1 MVIVEDVSTVTHKVI
16 QTFTTVMQF
25 NAPMIVSSILFSH
38 IYVKNMMVDN
48 KYTITR
54 RKQLV
59 AAVGLAVVGL
69 LGLQLSDIDY
79 DIDSRRQ
86 LQQDDKESN
95 HQRAPRRRL
104 ARNGP
109 SPIDVADSS
118 YVIKPNIGHA
128 VEHVWETQAQTK
140 LNPPS
145 ASASSQVRPGF
156 ANNILDGLNTT
167 FWKSNT
173 IQTNVAEYLTLDLGI
188 QEHINQ
194 IQIQFAEKGDVSF
207 KVQLSED
214 DIDYIDADIKW
225 SFKQLGFTFT
235 NGPYGPARYVR
246 FKFFSGYTGVSLL
259 STLWNKYCIGY
270 T

>member
-1 MVIVEDVSTVTHKVI
+1 
-16 QTFTTVMQF
+16 
-25 NAPMIVSSILFSH
+25 
-38 IYVKNMMVDN
+38 MMVDN
-48 KYTITR
+48 KYIIMR

-59 AAVGLAVVGL
+59 AAVGLAVIGL
-69 LGLQLSDIDY
+69 LGLQLSNDIDY
-79 DIDSRRQ
+79 DLDSRRQ
-86 LQQDDKESN
+86 LQQDDDVESN
-95 HQRAPRRRL
+95 HHRAPPRRRL

-109 SPIDVADSS
+109 SPVDVADSS

-128 VEHVWETQAQTK
+128 VEHVWETQAKTK

-194 IQIQFAEKGDVSF
+194 IQIQFAQRGDVSF
-207 KVQLSED
+207 KLQLSED
-214 DIDYIDADIKW
+214 DEEYIDAEIKW
-225 SFKQLGFTFT
+225 SFKQLSFTFT

>member
-1 MVIVEDVSTVTHKVI
+1 MPYDRNTYLDNIIPHNV
-16 QTFTTVMQF
+16 
-25 NAPMIVSSILFSH
+25 L
-38 IYVKNMMVDN
+38 NMMADN

-69 LGLQLSDIDY
+69 LGLQLTNYFDNDL
-79 DIDSRRQ
+79 DSRRQ

-95 HQRAPRRRL
+95 HHRAPRRRL

-128 VEHVWETQAQTK
+128 VEHIWETQPQTK
-140 LNPPS
+140 LNPPT
-145 ASASSQVRPGF
+145 ATASSQVRPGF
-156 ANNILDGLNTT
+156 SGNVLDGLNTT

-173 IQTNVAEYLTLDLGI
+173 IQNGEAQYLTLDLGI
-188 QEHINQ
+188 PEHINQ
-194 IQIQFAEKGDVSF
+194 IQIQFAQRGDVSF
-207 KVQLSED
+207 KVQLSMDDED
-214 DIDYIDADIKW
+214 YVDAEIKW
-225 SFKQLGFTFT
+225 SFKQLSFTFV

-246 FKFFSGYTGVSLL
+246 FKFFSGYTGVSISFLHF
-259 STLWNKYCIGY
+259 
-270 T
+270 